1 MGASALLHFAR
12 SRLLR
17 FGRDDGIVVVE
28 VSKDVEMEVQDM
40 PPALQERLGPEG
52 TAALVELLE
61 QARQDWT
68 MDVTT
73 AAVERFER
81 RLTDAHAT
89 LREDMIARD
98 VKLRAEMLASDAKLR
113 EEMVASHAKLREDML
128 ASNAKLREDMLAGN
142 AKLREEMQ
150 AGDAQLRLEM
160 IHGFASVRED
170 MGTMKF
176 DLLKW
181 SFAFWIGQLVA
192 VTTIVGVM
200 LRVMQ
205 T

>member
-98 VKLRAEMLASDAKLR
+98 VKLREEML
-113 EEMVASHAKLREDML
+113 ASHAKLREDML
-128 ASNAKLREDMLAGN
+128 AGNAKVREDMLAGN

-160 IHGFASVRED
+160 INGFASVRED
-170 MGTMKF
+170 MGSMKF